1 MRSKKISNLKKKS
14 SQKKIQKGGRI
25 ELEFYDPQQ
34 CTKDYKLKQKYGL
47 DGILASITYL
57 WAFKESF
64 LIDNL
69 MNEVLLGPLFI
80 KSKKK
85 HLYPF
90 FGLLTRSNIQLALR
104 VSIKG
109 QESLLSLKNQVKEEI
124 NNKFPQIFQKLK
136 EFDFNKEK
144 EKNSN
149 HLDNNFFIQLE
160 ESLKKDLD
168 QSPNK
173 KNNLKVA
180 IEMLKKQIYLNNRM
194 SRWGEWVDVLQTVLK
209 IMDKKK
215 LKNICVGYV

>member
-1 MRSKKISNLKKKS
+1 
-14 SQKKIQKGGRI
+14 
-25 ELEFYDPQQ
+25 
-34 CTKDYKLKQKYGL
+34 
-47 DGILASITYL
+47 
-57 WAFKESF
+57 
-64 LIDNL
+64 
-69 MNEVLLGPLFI
+69 MNEVLLGRLFI

-90 FGLLTRSNIQLALR
+90 FGLLTRSDIQLALR
-104 VSIKG
+104 ISLKG
-109 QESLLSLKNQVKEEI
+109 QESMLVLKNQVKEEI
-124 NNKFPQIFQKLK
+124 NNKFPQILQKLK

-144 EKNSN
+144 NYN
-149 HLDNNFFIQLE
+149 HLDNNFFIKLE

-180 IEMLKKQIYLNNRM
+180 IEMLKKQIYLDNRM
-194 SRWGEWVDVLQTVLK
+194 SRWGEWVDLLQTVLK